1 MQIGKVKTDNK
12 LKRRRWLTAYTPLF
26 IWIVVILALGSGVGA
41 VNETSRIIRPLLE
54 FLFPDAL
61 PNTLAVYHGYIRK
74 FAHFAEYAVLA
85 FLAYRAFKP
94 RRPFLFSFLLVA
106 VVAIA
111 DETNQSFINTRT
123 ASPYDV
129 LLDISGCVAVLFAI
143 WLVRRQPFSAENQSL
158 TDA

>member
-1 MQIGKVKTDNK
+1 M
-12 LKRRRWLTAYTPLF
+12 
-26 IWIVVILALGSGVGA
+26 GSA
-41 VNETSRIIRPLLE
+41 SETSRIIRPLLE

-61 PNTLAVYHGYIRK
+61 PETLSVYHGCIRK

-94 RRPFLFSFLLVA
+94 WRPFLFSFLLVA
-106 VVAIA
+106 LVAVA

-129 LLDISGCVAVLFAI
+129 LLDISGGVAMLFAI
-143 WLVRRQPFSAENQSL
+143 WLVGRRQSIAENQPLAS
-158 TDA
+158 A